1 MSDRD
6 VYLTE
11 VWDGNV
17 VTYTVSEICEV
28 AVKDDVGKADSRA
41 AQRLGMSKCGQPATH
56 RYDRERDSWPVCVE
70 HAALMAQHLNR
81 HDVGNLVPLE
91 PQR

>member
-28 AVKDDVGKADSRA
+28 AVKEG
-41 AQRLGMSKCGQPATH
+41 LGMGKCGQPATH